1 MWAQVESGEVC
12 QSSSFVRKRVK
23 VAKVFGGKILFGSTV
38 NNKQINV

>member
-38 NNKQINV
+38 NNEQINV